1 MSERKIQYMLDEI
14 REISSRH
21 SGENAHVEILKRND
35 ANYIQITISNR
46 TFLDIEF
53 HRTALLD
60 AKSID

>member
-14 REISSRH
+14 REVASRH
-21 SGENAHVEILKRND
+21 SGENAHVAILKRND

-53 HRTALLD
+53 HRTALPD